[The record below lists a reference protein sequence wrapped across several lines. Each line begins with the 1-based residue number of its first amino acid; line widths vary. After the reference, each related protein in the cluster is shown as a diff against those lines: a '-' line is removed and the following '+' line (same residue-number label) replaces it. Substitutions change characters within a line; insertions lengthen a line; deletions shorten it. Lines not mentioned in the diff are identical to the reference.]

1 MNLIKKYQNHPTRTI
16 KKKLAV
22 LTNQELDLKNEL
34 KRLETIYV
42 NEMQLSLGEE
52 FKSDNLKENRE
63 ILEKKSNELKQNILE
78 ISKIISLQE
87 KDYYSKKKLS
97 LTFEDN
103 IKKLH
108 DRINQKKKKL

>member
-1 MNLIKKYQNHPTRTI
+1 M
-16 KKKLAV
+16 AV

-63 ILEKKSNELKQNILE
+63 ILQKKSNQLKQNILE
-78 ISKIISLQE
+78 ISKITSLQE
-87 KDYYSKKKLS
+87 KDYYSKKLS
-97 LTFEDN
+97 LTFQNN

-108 DRINQKKKKL
+108 DLINQKKNYR

>member
-63 ILEKKSNELKQNILE
+63 ILQKKSLMNLNRIFSKFLKL
-78 ISKIISLQE
+78 SH
-87 KDYYSKKKLS
+87 YKKK
-97 LTFEDN
+97 T
-103 IKKLH
+103 I
-108 DRINQKKKKL
+108 IQKRN